1 MLRLSVQAIEGPGLG
16 NMLSSL
22 GASALGAS
30 ARGEAAALSGQLR
43 REWRIVQ
50 GAGPYHDWFQ
60 GRFL

>member
-16 NMLSSL
+16 NMLSS
-22 GASALGAS
+22 LGAS